1 MSGFL
6 LDTCVLSEFTKRRA
20 DAGLVE
26 WLATK
31 DESSMF
37 VCELSLG
44 ELEKGL
50 NKLSDS
56 GRRTKLR
63 AFIDQEI
70 VERFESRIVP
80 VDVRVWRRWGALCG
94 ESERAGRPLP
104 VIDSLLTAC
113 ALVHQLSIVTR
124 NESDFSKSGAAVVN
138 PWRAAN

>member
-20 DAGLVE
+20 DPGLVE
-26 WLATK
+26 WLATE

-50 NKLSDS
+50 NRLSDS
-56 GRRTKLR
+56 SRRTKLR

-70 VERFESRIVP
+70 IERFESRIVP

-124 NESDFSKSGAAVVN
+124 NESDFSKSGAPVVN